1 MDHWIEDGYKNQTS
15 LLKKVQEYK
24 LSKNRAEN
32 DILEL
37 AEELSTLT
45 NSNFDET
52 IKLTKE
58 RAMLQCKLDAYDDVE
73 KLEKQDLLD
82 KMSNLTFE
90 NQKIKF
96 WLENEETK
104 NEKMREEVSNLE
116 AKVAEEIHERET
128 LHKSWKSTLGKV
140 IKNNNDKLKEVEKKL
155 KESEQRE
162 KDAQALFQQHI
173 LKVAKIPKLESEL
186 SELKKEHKRE
196 LSQQKEVLEAKI
208 KALEDKNKKL
218 SIDLKKSRI
227 EMKTKVDDC
236 PICFEDISLERK
248 WTAFLPCGHRTCSE
262 CADKISHLPRATN
275 RRKCPNCRENIN
287 CFLVLEGI
295 YDS

>member
-1 MDHWIEDGYKNQTS
+1 MDHWIED
-15 LLKKVQEYK
+15 EYK
-24 LSKNRAEN
+24 LSRNRAEN
-32 DILEL
+32 DMLEL
-37 AEELSTLT
+37 AAELSTLT
-45 NSNFDET
+45 NSNVDET
-52 IKLTKE
+52 IKLTEE

-96 WLENEETK
+96 WLENKE
-104 NEKMREEVSNLE
+104 EEVSSLE

-128 LHKSWKSTLGKV
+128 LHESWKSTLGKV
-140 IKNNNDKLKEVEKKL
+140 IKNNNDKLKEVETKL
-155 KESEQRE
+155 KDSKQRE
-162 KDAQALFQQHI
+162 KDAKALYQQHI

-218 SIDLKKSRI
+218 SIDLKKSKI
-227 EMKTKVDDC
+227 EMKKKVDDC
-236 PICFEDISLERK
+236 PICFEDISLVRK

-262 CADKISHLPRATN
+262 CADKISVLPRATN